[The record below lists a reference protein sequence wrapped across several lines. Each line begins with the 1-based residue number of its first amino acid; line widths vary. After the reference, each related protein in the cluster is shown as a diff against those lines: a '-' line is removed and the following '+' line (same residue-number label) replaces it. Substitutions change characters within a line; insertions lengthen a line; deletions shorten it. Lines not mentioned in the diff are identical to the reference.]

1 MLYNTSYKLMMHNT
15 TPDLQVNNMSSELPP
30 QIQNQLAQLQ
40 QLQQQAQALAVQK
53 NQVEINLKE
62 TELALLELEKL
73 GADAVVY
80 RAIGDLLIK
89 TERDKTKEALIE
101 KKDTLGLRIQTL
113 ARQEERIQKR
123 FQQLQEQLKQAI
135 GTPAA
140 Q

>member
-1 MLYNTSYKLMMHNT
+1 
-15 TPDLQVNNMSSELPP
+15 MSSELPP

-40 QLQQQAQALAVQK
+40 QIQQQAQALAVQK
-53 NQVEINLKE
+53 NQIEITLKE
-62 TELALLELEKL
+62 TELALEEIDKL
-73 GADAVVY
+73 GNDAVVY

-89 TERDKTKEALIE
+89 SEKEKTKNALIE
-101 KKDTLGLRIQTL
+101 KKDMLSLRTQTL

-135 GTPAA
+135 GTPVA

>member
-1 MLYNTSYKLMMHNT
+1 MMHNT
-15 TPDLQVNNMSSELPP
+15 TPDLQVNKMSSELPP

>member
-1 MLYNTSYKLMMHNT
+1 MLGNSR
-15 TPDLQVNNMSSELPP
+15 PDLQENRMSQELPP
-30 QIQNQLAQLQ
+30 QIKNQLAQLQ
-40 QLQQQAQALAVQK
+40 QIQQQAQAIAVQK

-62 TELALLELEKL
+62 TELALEELEKL
-73 GADAVVY
+73 EPDAVIY

-89 TERDKTKEALIE
+89 SERDKTKESLKE
-101 KKDTLGLRIQTL
+101 KKDTLDLRLQTL

-135 GTPAA
+135 GTPSA

>member
-1 MLYNTSYKLMMHNT
+1 
-15 TPDLQVNNMSSELPP
+15 MSSELPP

-40 QLQQQAQALAVQK
+40 QIQQQAQALAVQK
-53 NQVEINLKE
+53 NQVEITLKE
-62 TELALLELEKL
+62 TELALSELEKL
-73 GADAVVY
+73 DADAVVY

-89 TERDKTKEALIE
+89 TERDKIRESLIE
-101 KKDTLGLRIQTL
+101 KKDTLSLRVQTL
-113 ARQEERIQKR
+113 VRQEERIQKR

>member
-1 MLYNTSYKLMMHNT
+1 M
-15 TPDLQVNNMSSELPP
+15 VNKMSSELPP

-40 QLQQQAQALAVQK
+40 QLQQQAQALAAQK
-53 NQVEINLKE
+53 NQIDINLKE
-62 TELALLELEKL
+62 TELAIEELEKL
-73 GADAVVY
+73 DADAVVY

-89 TERDKTKEALIE
+89 TERDKTKESLIE
-101 KKDTLGLRIQTL
+101 KKDTLSMRVQTL